1 MIIGER
7 MRAALEQANQSQSGL
22 ARRVGISQASIA
34 KLVSG
39 NAYGSKHLHKI
50 ARELGTTAEY
60 LTGETN
66 DPLAGAH
73 PLPTAD
79 IIAEQIDAVMVPMID
94 LSFSMG
100 AGLVIDEGSIIGE
113 YPFSREWLRARISGR
128 LEDVMLITGEG
139 DSMSPTIMSGD
150 VLLVDRAQRTV
161 RQQDQ
166 IWAIAMH
173 EVGMI
178 KRLRKQR
185 DGYAILSDNPAV
197 PVDHADDGE
206 MQIVGR
212 VISIQRWQ

>member
-1 MIIGER
+1 MTLGARIRER
-7 MRAALEQANQSQSGL
+7 MEAQDISQAEL
-22 ARRVGISQASIA
+22 ARRVGLSQPSI
-34 KLVSG
+34 
-39 NAYGSKHLHKI
+39 NALLHRNKGGSRHLHKI

-60 LTGETN
+60 LSGETN
-66 DPLAGAH
+66 DPDAGA
-73 PLPTAD
+73 LLTPTSAV
-79 IIAEQIDAVMVPMID
+79 IAEQLDAVMVPMID

-100 AGLVIDEGSIIGE
+100 AGLVVDEGSIIGE

>member
-1 MIIGER
+1 ME
-7 MRAALEQANQSQSGL
+7 ALEMSQTEL
-22 ARRVGISQASIA
+22 ARRVGLSQPSIYA
-34 KLVSG
+34 LLNRNKG
-39 NAYGSKHLHKI
+39 GSRHLHKI
-50 ARELGTTAEY
+50 ARELGTTPGY
-60 LTGETN
+60 LNGETD
-66 DPLAGAH
+66 DPSEGAI
-73 PLPTAD
+73 PTPTANT
-79 IIAEQIDAVMVPMID
+79 IAEQMDAVMVPMID

-100 AGLVIDEGSIIGE
+100 AGLVIDDGAIVGE
-113 YPFSREWLRARISGR
+113 YPFSREWLRSRISGR
-128 LEDVMLITGEG
+128 VEDVMLITGEG

-173 EVGMI
+173 DVGMI

-185 DGYAILSDNPAV
+185 HGYAILSDNPAV
-197 PVDHADDGE
+197 PIDHAVDGE